1 MTRILAKYF
10 VAAAVVACVGVAC
23 RPRPFAAPIISF
35 NPCSRRSEYRATPPW
50 TSWSA
55 TSRPVKPWRSF
66 DLDIT
71 FAPGVVGFTGFSLG
85 TGLGTGGDVIDLS
98 FGATG
103 GVIDFAAVSLL
114 DPADLPPLQG
124 SSFVLGT
131 LHFGAVANGTSPLTF
146 TQLIFADADGIELPV
161 LGGTGAIQV
170 GPGDREVPVVPEP
183 ATMVL
188 FGLGTAMLGSKR
200 WLGRRRNNAKP

>member
-1 MTRILAKYF
+1 
-10 VAAAVVACVGVAC
+10 VVACVVVLPATAI
-23 RPRPFAAPIISF
+23 AAPIVSF
-35 NPCSRRSEYRATPPW
+35 NPSFQAIGLPGNATVDIVV
-50 TSWSA
+50 SNLA
-55 TSRPVKPWRSF
+55 EGQAVGSF

-71 FAPGVVGFTGFSLG
+71 FAPGVVGFTGYSLG

-114 DPADLPPLQG
+114 DPGDLSPLQG

-131 LHFGAVANGTSPLTF
+131 LHFGAVANGLSPLTF
-146 TQLIFADADGIELPV
+146 TQLIFADQDGIEMPV
-161 LGGTGAIQV
+161 EGQTGAIQV
-170 GPGDREVPVVPEP
+170 GDQLPAVPEP

-200 WLGRRRNNAKP
+200 WLGRRKNAKS